1 MIRQI
6 SIFAENKKGAMMH
19 MTDALIGQGINMY
32 SLITNDSAE
41 FGIVR
46 ILVDDPEGAMEA
58 LQKAGYLCHMDKV
71 IAMEISDEPGS
82 LNRVLKDIH
91 YGNINLDYLYVT
103 YNTLSRLP
111 VAILRA
117 ADLMEVEGFLQA
129 RGYHTLERID

>member
-19 MTDALIGQGINMY
+19 MTDALIDAGINMY

-46 ILVDDPEGAMEA
+46 ILVDDPEGAGKA
-58 LQKAGYLCHMDKV
+58 LEKAGYLCHIDKV
-71 IAMEISDEPGS
+71 IAMEITDEPGS

-103 YNTLSRLP
+103 NSSRVETALA
-111 VAILRA
+111 VLHA
-117 ADLMEVEGFLQA
+117 AEIDQVEQFLKA
-129 RGYHTLERID
+129 RGYKVLE

>member
-19 MTDALIGQGINMY
+19 MTDALIDAGINMY

-46 ILVDDPEGAMEA
+46 ILVDDPEGAGKA
-58 LQKAGYLCHMDKV
+58 LEKAGYLCHIDKV
-71 IAMEISDEPGS
+71 IAMEITDEPGS

-103 YNTLSRLP
+103 NSSR
-111 VAILRA
+111 
-117 ADLMEVEGFLQA
+117 VETALAVLHAGEIDQVEQFLKA
-129 RGYHTLERID
+129 RGYKVLE

>member
-19 MTDALIGQGINMY
+19 MTDALIDAGINMY

-46 ILVDDPEGAMEA
+46 ILVDDPEGAGKA
-58 LQKAGYLCHMDKV
+58 LEKAGYLCHIDKV

-103 YNTLSRLP
+103 NSSRVETALA
-111 VAILRA
+111 VLHA
-117 ADLMEVEGFLQA
+117 AEIDQVEQFLKA
-129 RGYHTLERID
+129 RGYKVLE

>member
-19 MTDALIGQGINMY
+19 MTDALIDAGINMY

-46 ILVDDPEGAMEA
+46 ILVDDPEGAGKA
-58 LQKAGYLCHMDKV
+58 LEKAGYLCHIDKV
-71 IAMEISDEPGS
+71 IAMEITDEPGS

-91 YGNINLDYLYVT
+91 YCNINLDYLYVT
-103 YNTLSRLP
+103 NSSRVETALA
-111 VAILRA
+111 VLHA
-117 ADLMEVEGFLQA
+117 AEIDQVEQFLKA
-129 RGYHTLERID
+129 RGYKVLE

>member
-6 SIFAENKKGAMMH
+6 SIFAENKKGAMMR
-19 MTDALIGQGINMY
+19 MTDTLIEEGINMY

-46 ILVDDPEGAMEA
+46 ILVDDPDGAAAA
-58 LQKAGYLCHMDKV
+58 LQKAGYLCHIDKV
-71 IAMEISDEPGS
+71 IAMEIPDEPGS

-103 YNTLSRLP
+103 NSSR
-111 VAILRA
+111 
-117 ADLMEVEGFLQA
+117 VETALAVLHTAEIDQVEQFLKV
-129 RGYHTLERID
+129 RGYKVMD

>member
-19 MTDALIGQGINMY
+19 MTDALIDAGINMY

-46 ILVDDPEGAMEA
+46 ILVDDPEGAGKA
-58 LQKAGYLCHMDKV
+58 LEKAGYLCHIDKV

-103 YNTLSRLP
+103 NSSRVETALSVLH
-111 VAILRA
+111 A
-117 ADLMEVEGFLQA
+117 AEIDQVEQFLKA
-129 RGYHTLERID
+129 RGYKVLE

>member
-6 SIFAENKKGAMMH
+6 SIFAENKIGAMMH

-103 YNTLSRLP
+103 NSSR
-111 VAILRA
+111 
-117 ADLMEVEGFLQA
+117 VETALAVLHAPEIDQVEQLLTA
-129 RGYHTLERID
+129 RGYRVLD

>member
-19 MTDALIGQGINMY
+19 MTDALIDAGINMY

-46 ILVDDPEGAMEA
+46 ILVDDPEGAGKA
-58 LQKAGYLCHMDKV
+58 LEKAGYLCHIDKV

-103 YNTLSRLP
+103 NSSRVETALA
-111 VAILRA
+111 VLHA
-117 ADLMEVEGFLQA
+117 AEIDQVEQFLKA
-129 RGYHTLERID
+129 RGSKVLE